1 MSNGHGNEQTDE
13 REATLARP
21 GEITGMGLLDLSAL
35 TTPEDLA
42 AITGIHKVGG
52 ILVPEALLPRLMG
65 IPMSAVG
72 TIVPVPAGERV
83 RVLTGQVK
91 LTGEALASPGG
102 DGEILLVVGQLIVTT
117 PVERVGYQGLHVY
130 GQVIAPKGSETAI
143 GSALRRLNGQTIYY
157 TGEPR
162 FFAGNDRFGRG
173 FFEALERPVAL
184 VLAGNYVVEADV
196 SADLLKEKVAQLIL
210 AGTLRAPRALVP
222 LLQARCELMAGTI
235 VPLDGDGSAAGA
247 QTSGTGV

>member
-1 MSNGHGNEQTDE
+1 MDNGRSNEQTDE
-13 REATLARP
+13 REDAPARP
-21 GEITGMGLLDLSAL
+21 GEITGMGLLDLSAM
-35 TTPEDLA
+35 TSPEDLA
-42 AITGIHKVGG
+42 AVTGIHKVGG

-83 RVLTGQVK
+83 RVLTGQAK

-130 GQVIAPKGSETAI
+130 GQLIAPKGSETAI

-162 FFAGNDRFGRG
+162 LFIGNNSLGRG
-173 FFEALERPVAL
+173 FFEALEQPVSL
-184 VLAGNYVVEADV
+184 MLMGSHVLEGDV
-196 SADLLKEKVAQLIL
+196 SADLLKEKVSQLIL

-247 QTSGTGV
+247 QMSGTGV